1 MLLKEKGLTWL
12 PAAERYGLQ
21 TVMRRGFSEPNDSLT
36 PKPG

>member
-21 TVMRRGFSEPNDSLT
+21 AVMRRGFSEPNDSVSL
-36 PKPG
+36 KPG